1 MARPY
6 TLSPSGL
13 YHALLDFA
21 AMSRILAESGRS
33 APAFRAAIFDLD
45 GLLID
50 SEPLWRWA
58 EIAVFATVGVALT
71 EAECHQTTGLRT
83 DRVVAYWLERQ
94 PWDTEHTPAAKIV
107 SSINRRVIDLI
118 GECGEAKE
126 GVAHAIDFMRV
137 RRLRLALASSSTM
150 LVIEAAIDR
159 LGISD
164 AFEVVHSA
172 DFEARSKP
180 APDVYLGAAR
190 RLGVEPARCIALE
203 DSVPGVEA
211 AKAAGMCCIRFPEHD
226 GPVSS
231 ADLELSALTD
241 LDDDAWQALT
251 NAVPTSVGG
260 RVPAAG

>member
-1 MARPY
+1 
-6 TLSPSGL
+6 
-13 YHALLDFA
+13 
-21 AMSRILAESGRS
+21 MSRIPPDSGRS
-33 APAFRAAIFDLD
+33 VSPFEAAIFDLD

-50 SEPLWRWA
+50 SEPLWRLA
-58 EIAVFATVGVALT
+58 EIEVFATVGVVLT

-83 DRVVAYWLERQ
+83 DQVAAYWLERR
-94 PWDTEHTPAAKIV
+94 PWDTERTPAAEIV
-107 SSINRRVIDLI
+107 SGINRRAIELI
-118 GECGEAKE
+118 GERGEAKE
-126 GVAHAIDFMRV
+126 GVAHAIDFMRA

-150 LVIEAAIDR
+150 PVIEAAIDR

-231 ADLELSALTD
+231 ADLELGALTD
-241 LDDDAWQALT
+241 LDDDAWSALIEPQ
-251 NAVPTSVGG
+251 NSQRQVRGQL
-260 RVPAAG
+260 R